1 MQYSLFELQ
10 NNIEQ
15 EIRENASQHTTRSET
30 LQASVVGV
38 GLRIATLAVLAVFML
53 PLSF

>member
-15 EIRENASQHTTRSET
+15 EIRDNASSHTRLESV
-30 LQASVVGV
+30 QATAIGV